1 MYNQPFMEKLVV
13 KGKKEIRMH
22 LVDALHQTIQ
32 TLGIAKA
39 GKKTEK
45 LIEKSSKKLA
55 AIVGKQMKK
64 ELKKISKLKKKTERR
79 KEHAVALATA

>member
-1 MYNQPFMEKLVV
+1 MEKLVV

-32 TLGIAKA
+32 TLGISKA
-39 GKKTEK
+39 SKKSEK

-55 AIVGKQMKK
+55 SLVGRQMKK
-64 ELKKISKLKKKTERR
+64 ELKKISKMKKKTERK
-79 KEHAVALATA
+79 KEHVALVTA

>member
-1 MYNQPFMEKLVV
+1 MLKARR
-13 KGKKEIRMH
+13 EIRMH
-22 LVDALHQTIQ
+22 LADALHQTIQ
-32 TLGIAKA
+32 TLGISKA

-64 ELKKISKLKKKTERR
+64 ELKKISKLKKKTER
-79 KEHAVALATA
+79 KEGTQRGVGYGLISF